1 MISPLNITQ
10 KCPYVDC
17 CNYADSTE
25 CIDKY
30 YRYLNK
36 EEAENPLK
44 SRQLLK
50 NNTIMKNYSKPEI
63 MAKNLPSGS
72 YAAGCPAHGSGNA
85 CLIFDKSHGCKNCER
100 SK

>member
-30 YRYLNK
+30 YRYLNQ
-36 EEAENPLK
+36 EDAENPSK
-44 SRQLLK
+44 SRQFFLD
-50 NNTIMKNYSKPEI
+50 N
-63 MAKNLPSGS
+63 
-72 YAAGCPAHGSGNA
+72 
-85 CLIFDKSHGCKNCER
+85 
-100 SK
+100 